1 MSIEAWA
8 PLAGKSAIVTGG
20 SSGIGAAIARLFA
33 AAGARGAVLDI
44 APAQGSPEGWRAV
57 AADVRDDAS
66 LTAAFETVRVEL
78 DRIDVLVAAAGIV
91 PAWSGLATLDLV
103 EWDEVLQVNA
113 RGVASTLLQA
123 LPLVGEGASLVVIAS
138 LNAWRGDPNLIA
150 YTASKHAVLGLVR
163 SVALDLGS
171 RGIRVNA
178 IAPGPVATDAM
189 VGRMRRREAPPGLPV
204 DEALAAAARQTA
216 LGRIATV
223 DEVAGAAL
231 FLASDLSSGVTGQ
244 LLHVD
249 AGIR

>member
-1 MSIEAWA
+1 
-8 PLAGKSAIVTGG
+8 
-20 SSGIGAAIARLFA
+20 
-33 AAGARGAVLDI
+33 
-44 APAQGSPEGWRAV
+44 
-57 AADVRDDAS
+57 
-66 LTAAFETVRVEL
+66 
-78 DRIDVLVAAAGIV
+78 
-91 PAWSGLATLDLV
+91 
-103 EWDEVLQVNA
+103 
-113 RGVASTLLQA
+113 
-123 LPLVGEGASLVVIAS
+123 SLVVIAS